1 MISEPRLVHT
11 HTLPFPRALG
21 LIAAFDSFTVERSIH
36 ASDKRELFF
45 LFASTPRLNCAT
57 CSFKNLISP
66 EHFM

>member
-1 MISEPRLVHT
+1 MHT

-45 LFASTPRLNCAT
+45 FYLPRL
-57 CSFKNLISP
+57 FGLIVQLA
-66 EHFM
+66 HLKI